1 MKLNFNIFNYLK
13 PNFFVQTA
21 EAEEKFRWTQL
32 FNPEFYITLEYGGV
46 PIGIY
51 MVLFIVFAE
60 TGLFAGFFLPGDSLL
75 FLSGIYAEKLAAPL
89 RFIPDNYSDVTVVAL
104 AISLAAIIGNIFGYW
119 FGATSGRGL
128 YNKEDGLLFKKK
140 YLYQSQEFF
149 EKHGGKAIVFARFL
163 PIVRTFV
170 PIIAGI
176 VHMPKSKFMLYNV
189 ISSILWSFSLVFAG
203 HYLYALFLER
213 FDIDLKHHIETIIL
227 LLIGI
232 TTFPLVMKAIKSRKK
247 DNDQESTEVN

>member
-1 MKLNFNIFNYLK
+1 MNDFH
-13 PNFFVQTA
+13 
-21 EAEEKFRWTQL
+21 WTQL
-32 FNPEFYITLEYGGV
+32 FNPEFYITMEINGI

-75 FLSGIYAEKLAAPL
+75 FLSGIYSRELVETFFTIPSDFSNVTILSLLIATAATL
-89 RFIPDNYSDVTVVAL
+89 
-104 AISLAAIIGNIFGYW
+104 GNIFGYW

-128 YNKEDGLLFKKK
+128 YNREDGFLFKKK
-140 YLYQSQEFF
+140 YLYESQAFF
-149 EKHGGKAIVFARFL
+149 EKHGGKAIIFARFL

-176 VHMPKSKFMLYNV
+176 VHMNKSRFMFYNV
-189 ISSILWSFSLVFAG
+189 LSSLLWSFTLVFAG
-203 HYLYALFLER
+203 HYLYELFLVK
-213 FDIDLKHHIETIIL
+213 FDIDLKKHIETIIL

-232 TTFPLVMKAIKSRKK
+232 TTFPLVMKAIKSRRKT
-247 DNDQESTEVN
+247 NSEA